1 MDIKQFSRRDDR
13 PVREYDVDGTRRV
26 VADLGSGVDA
36 TVDVVGDT
44 AIVLPEEGEQ
54 IDIDLPQEDAQA
66 FIKNGVLTIEL
77 EERR

>member
-1 MDIKQFSRRDDR
+1 M
-13 PVREYDVDGTRRV
+13 REYDVDGTRRV

-54 IDIDLPQEDAQA
+54 IDIDLPHEDAQA